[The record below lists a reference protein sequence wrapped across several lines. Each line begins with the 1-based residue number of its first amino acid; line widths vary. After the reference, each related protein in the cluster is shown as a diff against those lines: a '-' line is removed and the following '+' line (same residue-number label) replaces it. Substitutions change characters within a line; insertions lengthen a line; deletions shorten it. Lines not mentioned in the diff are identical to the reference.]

1 MGKVYDEVA
10 CSSVGNEVV
19 IGFNHKYLL
28 DALRNSGCDEVKLQ
42 LNGPLSPVKVVPKEG
57 EQFLFLV
64 LPVRIR
70 NE

>member
-1 MGKVYDEVA
+1 MGKIYDEVS
-10 CSSVGNEVV
+10 CVSEGGDVS

-42 LNGPLSPVKVVPKEG
+42 LSGPLSPVKVVPKDG
-57 EQFLFLV
+57 EEFLFLV

-70 NE
+70 S